1 MVTENINS
9 SGESLLYLGQIL
21 IAVGSFFTKTSI
33 DEPKRVALCCPFETW
48 GFSFT
53 VQTRKKTHYKNREK
67 VYLTLR
73 IFDSFILY

>member
-1 MVTENINS
+1 MVTENIKS
-9 SGESLLYLGQIL
+9 SESLYLGQIL

-53 VQTRKKTHYKNREK
+53 VQTRKKTHYKNTEK
-67 VYLTLR
+67 VYVTLR